1 MVPADDE
8 HKSVNEAEKN
18 TSTQKNF
25 VEKLKFWKRCK
36 QEDDKPARLT
46 PMPPCLMK
54 WWVPFGLAGLLL
66 IICTPIAFWWGG
78 HFHWPS
84 SAAMTL
90 CATIVGTGFAFSAW
104 QQKSHDNVVNA
115 KQAQATVER
124 EDYWKRREHIFHL
137 LDSKNPGL
145 RLGAVALL
153 AELADQA
160 AHSTFLNDIEKIQL
174 QRHIIDTL
182 CLQLRHEGL
191 SLNNEGNAS
200 DHAHIQAAIFETILK
215 RIDIQRNRSLYAD
228 WSKETINITYC
239 MIHTPVHIK
248 NLSTHA
254 TLDLSKS
261 HFYEMLEFDNVN
273 IPTLLWEDT
282 HFSKELITL
291 NNSSIG
297 ITSLPQF
304 APFCRHINTTFITNT
319 DTVEIRLRSYA
330 THHTESAIIIANCKF
345 ASKFRK
351 GADVTSIRITMLDN
365 ESNNNNNKNPGQNL
379 YIQQCQFMS
388 ITITATNIHSKITI
402 AENRIA
408 GNLRINLAKEMR
420 DGQII
425 ERTAHSC
432 GYIRLRRNT
441 IYTRRDHTPI
451 VIINDTDA
459 EITNLIRFYNN
470 FIVRDND
477 SEAFH
482 KLDHKIFI
490 DTPKPFLFLERTAA
504 GEVAHQWKTG
514 GRFEDL
520 TPDLRFDPHDFFK
533 EDNH

>member
-1 MVPADDE
+1 MVRADDE
-8 HKSVNEAEKN
+8 HKRTNEAEE
-18 TSTQKNF
+18 TAARQKNF
-25 VEKLKFWKRCK
+25 VEKLKFWKRHK
-36 QEDDKPARLT
+36 KENDEPAPLQ
-46 PMPPCLMK
+46 PLPDSLMK
-54 WWVPFGLAGLLL
+54 WIAPVWIAGAGFF
-66 IICTPIAFWWGG
+66 IALTFAVIWRGT
-78 HFHWPS
+78 FHWPS
-84 SAAMTL
+84 AEAMKL
-90 CATIVGTGFAFSAW
+90 CATIAGAGFAFSAW
-104 QQKSHDNVVNA
+104 QQRSHDNATNA

-124 EDYWKRREHIFHL
+124 EDYWKRREHSFYL

-160 AHSTFLNDIEKIQL
+160 AHSTFLNKIEKQQL

-191 SLNNEGNAS
+191 ALNSEGNAS
-200 DHAHIQAAIFETILK
+200 DHTQIQAAIFETILK
-215 RIDIQRNRSLYAD
+215 RIDIQGNRSLYAD

-261 HFYEMLEFDNVN
+261 HFYEMLEFNNVN
-273 IPTLLWEDT
+273 IPTLLWEEA

-304 APFCRHINTTFITNT
+304 APFCKHINTTFITNT

-330 THHTESAIIIANCKF
+330 THHTESAIVISNCKF
-345 ASKFRK
+345 TTPFSM
-351 GADVTSIRITMLDN
+351 GANATSIRITMLDN
-365 ESNNNNNKNPGQNL
+365 ESNNNKNPVQNL

-402 AENRIA
+402 AENSIT
-408 GNLRINLAKEMR
+408 GNLQINLAKEMR

-425 ERTAHSC
+425 ERTPHSY

-441 IYTRRDHTPI
+441 IHTGRDHTPI
-451 VIINDTDA
+451 VIINDTNE
-459 EITNLIRFYNN
+459 EITSSISFYNN

-477 SEAFH
+477 PEAFH
-482 KLDHKIFI
+482 TLEHKIFI
-490 DTPKPFLFLERTAA
+490 DTPKPFLFLERTDA
-504 GEVAHQWKTG
+504 GEVAHQWETG
-514 GRFEDL
+514 GRLEHL
-520 TPDLRFDPHDFFK
+520 TPDFRFDPHDFFK

>member
-330 THHTESAIIIANCKF
+330 THHTESAIIISNCKF

-365 ESNNNNNKNPGQNL
+365 ESNNNKNPGQNL